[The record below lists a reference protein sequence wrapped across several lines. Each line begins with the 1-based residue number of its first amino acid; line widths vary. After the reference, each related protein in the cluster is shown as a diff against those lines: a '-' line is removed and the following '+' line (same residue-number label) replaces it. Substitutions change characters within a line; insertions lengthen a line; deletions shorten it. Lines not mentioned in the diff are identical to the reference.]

1 MDGAIASGGGPRRL
15 TNTVALH
22 APTDLSVDLYLMP
35 AGTTQADPSSS
46 HVISMHAGAPVQA
59 WCRCEGLNQRRLQT
73 AGDIDI
79 VPAGASGV
87 WQDEQSATILLLRLA
102 PALLLAAA
110 RDLELNPDRAVL
122 TPRMQVR
129 DPRLEHLA
137 WALKAEREAGYA
149 GGRLYAES
157 LGTALAAHLLRAYAA
172 PAGSG
177 QDNIP
182 GVDRGLPP
190 RQLKR
195 VLDYIEAEIERNPGL
210 AELAALTSFGLSHF
224 KVLVRRSSGR
234 PPHQYLLRRRVRRAQ
249 ELLLQG
255 RLSASQI
262 ALETGFAHQSHMAR
276 CMRRVL
282 GLSPSALIRASR

>member
-15 TNTVALH
+15 TNTVALN
-22 APTDLSVDLYLMP
+22 APADLSVDLYLMP

-46 HVISMHAGAPVQA
+46 HVISMHAGAPVRA
-59 WCRCEGLNQRRLQT
+59 WCRCEGLSQQRLQT

-79 VPAGASGV
+79 VPAGASGI
-87 WQDEQSATILLLRLA
+87 WRDEQSATILLLRLA
-102 PALLLAAA
+102 PALLHSAA

-122 TPRMQVR
+122 TPRMQLR

-157 LGTALAAHLLRAYAA
+157 LGTALAAHLLRAYAQ
-172 PAGSG
+172 PTSR
-177 QDNIP
+177 P
-182 GVDRGLPP
+182 GADRGLPP
-190 RQLKR
+190 RQLQR
-195 VLDYIEAEIERNPGL
+195 VLDYIEAELEHNPGL

-224 KVLVRRSSGR
+224 KVLFRRSTGM

-276 CMRRVL
+276 CMRRML

>member
-1 MDGAIASGGGPRRL
+1 MDGAIASGAAPRRL

-22 APTDLSVDLYLMP
+22 APADLSVDLYLMP
-35 AGTTQADPSSS
+35 AGTTQTAASSS
-46 HVISMHAGAPVQA
+46 HVISMHAGAPVRA
-59 WCRCEGLNQRRLQT
+59 WCRCEGLSQQRLQA

-79 VPAGASGV
+79 VPAGATGV
-87 WQDEQSATILLLRLA
+87 WRDEQSATILLLRLA
-102 PALLLAAA
+102 PALLLSAA
-110 RDLELNPDRAVL
+110 RDLELNPDHAVL
-122 TPRMQVR
+122 TPRMQLR

-157 LGTALAAHLLRAYAA
+157 LGTALAAHLLRAYAE
-172 PAGSG
+172 PASR
-177 QDNIP
+177 P
-182 GVDRGLPP
+182 GADRGLPP
-190 RQLKR
+190 RQLQR
-195 VLDYIEAEIERNPGL
+195 VLDYIEAELEHNPGL

-224 KVLVRRSSGR
+224 KVLFRRSTGM
-234 PPHQYLLRRRVRRAQ
+234 PPHQYLLRRRVRRAHD
-249 ELLLQG
+249 LLLQG

-282 GLSPSALIRASR
+282 GVTPSALIRAGR